1 MDDGLKEITIA
12 HLEHSLGELKF
23 LGMLIF
29 HPLSI
34 YKISRAYVSQVGGVG
49 GKYIIGPF
57 FQQKI
62 RLAPF
67 FLIMGGR
74 AKYMTGP
81 PFFSKNYEWPHFSGL
96 WGGGPSIW
104 LGPLFSAKIMS
115 GPIFLDYWGGEGPK
129 YMIGP
134 YFSAKNIWLDP
145 FFCISIWKVPLYM
158 HIFFVQRFIEATCSQ
173 GIQWTDRYICL
184 TTSNKWVQKVKGQ
197 YMNGSTFQMI

>member
-62 RLAPF
+62 WLAPF
-67 FLIMGGR
+67 FWIMGGEGQVYDW
-74 AKYMTGP
+74 APFFQQKLWVAPFFWIIGGGAQVYDWP
-81 PFFSKNYEWPHFSGL
+81 LFFSK
-96 WGGGPSIW
+96 
-104 LGPLFSAKIMS
+104 
-115 GPIFLDYWGGEGPK
+115 K

-134 YFSAKNIWLDP
+134 
-145 FFCISIWKVPLYM
+145 
-158 HIFFVQRFIEATCSQ
+158 IF
-173 GIQWTDRYICL
+173 L
-184 TTSNKWVQKVKGQ
+184 H
-197 YMNGSTFQMI
+197 